1 MNLDTFLAV
10 LRGDS
15 AAVRGV
21 GTGKVL
27 ASGPRDEVFLY
38 FVDHGGLGLASFPSS
53 YLDAP
58 TLARTLQD
66 MHRHSR
72 YSKLLLYMDTCQVLF
87 LNIFCLFLANI
98 FQSGSMFED
107 SLPPDID
114 VLAVTA
120 ADATEPSFACFY
132 DAELGTFLADVFSI
146 SWMEDSESGGRGE
159 EWEESL
165 LEQIR
170 RVRSRTAE
178 WSHTSVYG
186 DTDMET
192 LSLATFQG
200 DGGGE
205 AGSSAGVTIR
215 DAVPATTADLVR
227 LQINGKDNEEAMS
240 RLLRNQ
246 QTVDRTYD
254 NILARYLENNN
265 TGDSDGVLDR
275 DCYFSVVKHVHD
287 FCFNLGENSEA
298 LQKIQRLR
306 GLCFKE
312 DKKPALNSFQTLIKE
327 VCYNL

>member
-1 MNLDTFLAV
+1 
-10 LRGDS
+10 
-15 AAVRGV
+15 
-21 GTGKVL
+21 
-27 ASGPRDEVFLY
+27 
-38 FVDHGGLGLASFPSS
+38 
-53 YLDAP
+53 
-58 TLARTLQD
+58 
-66 MHRHSR
+66 
-72 YSKLLLYMDTCQVLF
+72 
-87 LNIFCLFLANI
+87 
-98 FQSGSMFED
+98 MFED

-159 EWEESL
+159 AGEEESL

-186 DTDMET
+186 DTAMET

-205 AGSSAGVTIR
+205 ASSSAGVTIR

-227 LQINGKDNEEAMS
+227 LQLNEEENEEAI
-240 RLLRNQ
+240 RKLLRNQ
-246 QTVDRTYD
+246 QIVDRTFD
-254 NILARYLENNN
+254 NILTRYLELETNN
-265 TGDSDGVLDR
+265 TGDSDGALDR
-275 DCYFSVVKHVHD
+275 DCYFSVVRHVHE

-306 GLCFKE
+306 GLCFKG
-312 DKKPALNSFQTLIKE
+312 DKRQAFNGLKTLIKE

>member
-1 MNLDTFLAV
+1 
-10 LRGDS
+10 
-15 AAVRGV
+15 
-21 GTGKVL
+21 
-27 ASGPRDEVFLY
+27 
-38 FVDHGGLGLASFPSS
+38 
-53 YLDAP
+53 
-58 TLARTLQD
+58 
-66 MHRHSR
+66 
-72 YSKLLLYMDTCQVLF
+72 
-87 LNIFCLFLANI
+87 
-98 FQSGSMFED
+98 MFED

-159 EWEESL
+159 GESL

-186 DTDMET
+186 DTAMET

-205 AGSSAGVTIR
+205 ASSSAGVTIR

-227 LQINGKDNEEAMS
+227 LQLNEEDNEEAIS

-246 QTVDRTYD
+246 QIVDRTYD
-254 NILARYLENNN
+254 NILTKYLELETNN
-265 TGDSDGVLDR
+265 TGDSDGELDR
-275 DCYFSVVKHVHD
+275 DCYFSVVRHVHE

-306 GLCFKE
+306 GLCFKG
-312 DKKPALNSFQTLIKE
+312 DTRPASNGHKTLIKE

>member
-1 MNLDTFLAV
+1 
-10 LRGDS
+10 
-15 AAVRGV
+15 
-21 GTGKVL
+21 
-27 ASGPRDEVFLY
+27 
-38 FVDHGGLGLASFPSS
+38 
-53 YLDAP
+53 
-58 TLARTLQD
+58 
-66 MHRHSR
+66 
-72 YSKLLLYMDTCQVLF
+72 
-87 LNIFCLFLANI
+87 
-98 FQSGSMFED
+98 MFED

-159 EWEESL
+159 AGEEESL

-186 DTDMET
+186 DTAMGT

-205 AGSSAGVTIR
+205 ASSSAGVTIK

-227 LQINGKDNEEAMS
+227 LQLNEEENEEAMR
-240 RLLRNQ
+240 RLLENQ
-246 QTVDRTYD
+246 QIVDRTYD
-254 NILARYLENNN
+254 NILTRYLETNN
-265 TGDSDGVLDR
+265 TGDSDGALDR
-275 DCYFSVVKHVHD
+275 DCYFSVVKHVHE

-298 LQKIQRLR
+298 LQKIKRLR
-306 GLCFKE
+306 GLCFKG
-312 DKKPALNSFQTLIKE
+312 DKRPALKSLKTLIKE

>member
-1 MNLDTFLAV
+1 
-10 LRGDS
+10 
-15 AAVRGV
+15 
-21 GTGKVL
+21 
-27 ASGPRDEVFLY
+27 
-38 FVDHGGLGLASFPSS
+38 
-53 YLDAP
+53 
-58 TLARTLQD
+58 
-66 MHRHSR
+66 
-72 YSKLLLYMDTCQVLF
+72 
-87 LNIFCLFLANI
+87 
-98 FQSGSMFED
+98 MFED

-132 DAELGTFLADVFSI
+132 DAGLGTFLADVFSI

-159 EWEESL
+159 EGEEESL

-186 DTDMET
+186 DTAMET

-205 AGSSAGVTIR
+205 ASSSAGVTIK
-215 DAVPATTADLVR
+215 DAVPAETADLVR
-227 LQINGKDNEEAMS
+227 LQLNEEDNGEAIS

-254 NILARYLENNN
+254 NILTRYLETNNN
-265 TGDSDGVLDR
+265 TGGSDGALDR
-275 DCYFSVVKHVHD
+275 DCYFSVVRHVHE

-306 GLCFKE
+306 GLCFKG
-312 DKKPALNSFQTLIKE
+312 DTRPASNGHKTLIKE